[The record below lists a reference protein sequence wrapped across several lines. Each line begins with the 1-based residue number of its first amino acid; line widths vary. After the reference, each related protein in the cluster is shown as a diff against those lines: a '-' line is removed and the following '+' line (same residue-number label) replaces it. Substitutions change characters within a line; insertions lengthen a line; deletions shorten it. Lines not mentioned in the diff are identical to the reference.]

1 VPGRALRKF
10 FIGLFFADWA
20 SYLQTSA
27 HGLTQV
33 PRQPCSGGHRA
44 HFEVQMDSGTWIKQL
59 LEERFIKASDVE
71 RLSRSIADA
80 KGNSDYYVS
89 HATLADIA
97 AGSIPSI
104 YKIFSLAISLK
115 LPYEQVL
122 LVFGIDLKE
131 AAGYPAAGEPPRAEL
146 EAAVPQTPGFRFQL
160 QFDHQID
167 PNQTT
172 LLHPDVVQSG
182 YLPAYSHRSNSQQR
196 FRYGLIGLED
206 RSLGDV
212 IPPGSVVEIDKE
224 QNTVVKGF
232 VWKTLRER
240 PIYFVWHQEGYG
252 CCWCQQEASELTL
265 IPHPVSREPI
275 RRYRMP
281 RDASIIGRVVNAWS
295 PFQSVL
301 AIA

>member
-1 VPGRALRKF
+1 
-10 FIGLFFADWA
+10 
-20 SYLQTSA
+20 
-27 HGLTQV
+27 
-33 PRQPCSGGHRA
+33 
-44 HFEVQMDSGTWIKQL
+44 MDSGTWIKQL

-89 HATLADIA
+89 HATLADISV
-97 AGSIPSI
+97 GSIPSI
-104 YKIFSLAISLK
+104 YKIFSLAVCLK

-131 AAGYPAAGEPPRAEL
+131 VVGYGTAGEPLRTEL
-146 EAAVPQTPGFRFQL
+146 EIAAQQTPGFRFQL
-160 QFDHQID
+160 QFDQQID

-182 YLPAYSHRSNSQQR
+182 YLPAYSHRNNNQQR

-224 QNTVVKGF
+224 QNAVVKGF

-240 PIYFVWHQEGYG
+240 PIYFVWHQEGYS
-252 CCWCQQEASELTL
+252 CCWCQQEATELTL

-295 PFQSVL
+295 PFQPVL

>member
-1 VPGRALRKF
+1 
-10 FIGLFFADWA
+10 
-20 SYLQTSA
+20 
-27 HGLTQV
+27 
-33 PRQPCSGGHRA
+33 
-44 HFEVQMDSGTWIKQL
+44 MDSGTWIKQL

-104 YKIFSLAISLK
+104 YKIFSLAACLK
-115 LPYEQVL
+115 LPYEQLL

-131 AAGYPAAGEPPRAEL
+131 ATTYGVAGESPRAEL
-146 EAAVPQTPGFRFQL
+146 EVAVPRAPGFRFQL
-160 QFDHQID
+160 QFDQQID
-167 PNQTT
+167 LNQTT
-172 LLHPDVVQSG
+172 LLHPDLVQEG
-182 YLPAYSHRSNSQQR
+182 YHPAHSHPRHNQQR

-206 RSLGDV
+206 KTLGDV

-224 QNTVVKGF
+224 QNTVAKEF
-232 VWKTLRER
+232 AWKTLRER
-240 PIYFVWHQEGYG
+240 PIYFVWHNEGYS
-252 CCWCQQEASELTL
+252 CCWCQQEATELTL
-265 IPHPVSREPI
+265 VPHPASREPV

-281 RDASIIGRVVNAWS
+281 RDASVIGRVVNAWS
-295 PFQSVL
+295 PFQPVL